1 MLSVTTFGWQGR
13 SSDERDSKYVIMY
26 MYIKV
31 HDTSLSFDE
40 RSRQKQ
46 TKNINFH
53 TVGGESRKAGRYST
67 RVCTCG
73 TQEENK

>member
-26 MYIKV
+26 IKV

-40 RSRQKQ
+40 RSRQ
-46 TKNINFH
+46 
-53 TVGGESRKAGRYST
+53 E
-67 RVCTCG
+67 
-73 TQEENK
+73 

>member
-40 RSRQKQ
+40 RSRQ
-46 TKNINFH
+46 
-53 TVGGESRKAGRYST
+53 E
-67 RVCTCG
+67 
-73 TQEENK
+73 